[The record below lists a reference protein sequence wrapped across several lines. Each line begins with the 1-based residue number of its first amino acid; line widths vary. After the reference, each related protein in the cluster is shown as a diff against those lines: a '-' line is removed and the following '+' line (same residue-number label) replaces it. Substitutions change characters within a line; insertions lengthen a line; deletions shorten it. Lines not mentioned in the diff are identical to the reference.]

1 MPSYLRLLTE
11 KSSNVTTPPTG
22 HTALYASSGTA
33 GESQY
38 QLYIKD
44 PTGQSQQ
51 VGGFAS
57 GGTYSGNVTFMS
69 GGTFYSGGYATS
81 GTDTTALVVYG
92 DVSGATS
99 GTCYF
104 NQYSSS
110 SPLNIQAGTAGVN
123 DNIYLQPDFVEG
135 TDKNVAIHV
144 PFSSGTY
151 ANGGNYYA
159 MLEHSLTVS
168 GSTSGT
174 SSVGYGPLNTF
185 TISNNT
191 AVFNSGNTTTGFASF
206 AANGPTGGGLAPANG
221 NIAAGRA
228 SAAFGGVNT
237 ISSASVNAFVGG
249 TANRATGITINNPST
264 VFGRFNVWSSLFSV
278 GAGSGTTTGANA
290 AANAGRINV
299 CTITESG
306 ATFGRHYRVDDGD
319 PSAGMNK
326 YIALGIVS
334 GASQVTAAGH
344 TVAQGFNPG
353 LQAPSADTAN
363 IRQYVVGNFG
373 NLSNTAGATNF
384 IPEGTMTYDSFGK
397 TLAIWTGGTAWAR
410 VALSAITSS

>member
-1 MPSYLRLLTE
+1 MSSYLRLLTE
-11 KSSNVTTPPTG
+11 KSSNITTPPTG

-44 PTGQSQQ
+44 PTGQSTP

-57 GGTYSGNVTFMS
+57 GATYSGNVTFMS

-81 GTDTTALVVYG
+81 GTDTTALVVFG
-92 DVSGATS
+92 DISGATS

-104 NQYSSS
+104 NRYSSS
-110 SPLNIQAGTAGVN
+110 SPLEIQAGAMGEN

-135 TDKNVAIHV
+135 MDKNVAIHV
-144 PFSSGTY
+144 PFSAGTY
-151 ANGGNYYA
+151 SGGGNYYG

-168 GSTSGT
+168 GATSGT
-174 SSVGYGPLNTF
+174 SSIGYGTLNTF
-185 TISNNT
+185 TIANNT
-191 AVFNSGNTTTGFASF
+191 AVFNSGNTVSGIGGFAI
-206 AANGPTGGGLAPANG
+206 GGGNNVKVSSDYG
-221 NIAAGRA
+221 FAGGID
-228 SAAFGGVNT
+228 S
-237 ISSASVNAFVGG
+237 ISS
-249 TANRATGITINNPST
+249 GITINSPST
-264 VFGRFNVWSSLFSV
+264 TLGRFNAWSSLLTV

-319 PSAGMNK
+319 PSAGMNR
-326 YIALGIVS
+326 YVALGIVS
-334 GASQVTAAGH
+334 GASQVAAANQ

-353 LQAPSADTAN
+353 LQLHSADTAN

-373 NLSNTAGATNF
+373 NLSNTAGDTHY
-384 IPEGTMTYDSFGK
+384 IPEGTMTYDQFAK

-410 VALSAITSS
+410 VSLSAITSS

>member
-11 KSSNVTTPPTG
+11 KSSNITTPPTG
-22 HTALYASSGTA
+22 HTGLYASSGTA
-33 GESQY
+33 GENQY

-44 PTGQSQQ
+44 PTGQSYE

-57 GGTYSGNVTFMS
+57 GGTFSANTLFMS
-69 GGTFYSGGYATS
+69 GATFYPGGYTSS
-81 GTDTTALVVYG
+81 GTGQNAIVVFG
-92 DVSGATS
+92 DISGATS

-104 NQYSSS
+104 NNYVST
-110 SPLNIQAGTAGVN
+110 SPLAIGAGNVSTLPS
-123 DNIYLQPDFVEG
+123 NIYLQPDITEG

-144 PFSSGTY
+144 GFSAGTY
-151 ANGGNYYA
+151 PSGNYYGG
-159 MLEHSLTVS
+159 LEHSLTIS

-174 SSVGYGPLNTF
+174 SSIGYGTLNTF
-185 TISNNT
+185 TISRNT
-191 AVFNSGNTTTGFASF
+191 AVFNSGNTVSAIGGFAVGGGNNVKLSSDYGF
-206 AANGPTGGGLAPANG
+206 AAGIDSIASGTTHSSPA
-221 NIAAGRA
+221 
-228 SAAFGGVNT
+228 T
-237 ISSASVNAFVGG
+237 
-249 TANRATGITINNPST
+249 T
-264 VFGRFNVWSSLFSV
+264 FGRFNSWSSLFVV

-306 ATFGRHYRVDDGD
+306 ATFGRHAWPDD
-319 PSAGMNK
+319 SATAWDIKGNK

-334 GASQVTAAGH
+334 GASQVAAAGH

-353 LQAPSADTAN
+353 LQTPSADTAN

-373 NLSNTAGATNF
+373 NLSNTAGAANF
-384 IPEGTMTYDSFGK
+384 IPEGTLTYDGIGK

-410 VALSAITSS
+410 VALSAITS

>member
-11 KSSNVTTPPTG
+11 KSSNITTPPTG

-33 GESQY
+33 GENQY

-51 VGGFAS
+51 VGGFGS

-81 GTDTTALVVYG
+81 GTDTTALVVFG
-92 DVSGATS
+92 DISGATS

-110 SPLNIQAGTAGVN
+110 SPLNIQAGTGGVN
-123 DNIYLQPDFVEG
+123 DNIYLQPDFLESDG
-135 TDKNVAIHV
+135 MDKNVAIHI

-151 ANGGNYYA
+151 ASGGNYYA
-159 MLEHSLTVS
+159 MLEHSLTIS

-174 SSVGYGPLNTF
+174 SSIGYGTLNTF
-185 TISNNT
+185 TISKNT
-191 AVFNSGNTTTGFASF
+191 AVFNSGNTVSAVGGFAI
-206 AANGPTGGGLAPANG
+206 GGGNNVSVLSDYG
-221 NIAAGRA
+221 FAGGID
-228 SAAFGGVNT
+228 S
-237 ISSASVNAFVGG
+237 ISS
-249 TANRATGITINNPST
+249 GITINSPST
-264 VFGRFNVWSSLFSV
+264 TLGRFNAWSSLLTV

-319 PSAGMNK
+319 PSAGMNR
-326 YIALGIVS
+326 YVALGIVS
-334 GASQVTAAGH
+334 GASQVAAANQ

-353 LQAPSADTAN
+353 LQLHSADTAN

-373 NLSNTAGATNF
+373 NLSNTAGDVNY
-384 IPEGTMTYDSFGK
+384 IPEGTMTYDQFAK

-410 VALSAITSS
+410 VSLSAITSS